1 MSSSF
6 LGAGFRILVVAAL
19 WLQAGAAAAQ
29 QATATVDAD
38 NVQHIAIVGGSYFFR
53 PAQIV
58 ARANQPLE
66 IVLSVEPG
74 LAPHRFVLEGP
85 GGQPVADVELGTEA
99 QTLRLTLAPGSYP
112 FYCPNRLLLFKSHR
126 EHGMAGVLQ
135 VQAQA
140 QE

>member
-6 LGAGFRILVVAAL
+6 LGMGFRILVAAAL

-29 QATATVDAD
+29 QASATVDAD
-38 NVQHIAIVGGSYFFR
+38 KVQHIAIVGGSYFFR

-74 LAPHRFVLEGP
+74 LAP
-85 GGQPVADVELGTEA
+85 
-99 QTLRLTLAPGSYP
+99 GSYP
-112 FYCPNRLLLFKSHR
+112 FYCANRLLWFESHR

-135 VQAQA
+135 VP
-140 QE
+140 E